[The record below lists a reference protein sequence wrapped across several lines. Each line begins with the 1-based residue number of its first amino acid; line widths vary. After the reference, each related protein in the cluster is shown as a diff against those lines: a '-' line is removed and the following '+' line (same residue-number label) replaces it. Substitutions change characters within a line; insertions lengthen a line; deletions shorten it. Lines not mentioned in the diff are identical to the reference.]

1 MAIDNA
7 NAGHARRGSKRTCPD
22 GPTQGRSARLRR
34 RRAWCCCVA
43 LACLPAQW
51 PRAASFEPGKSPDP
65 ATGDTA
71 VQAAQADASS
81 AVEGNGIRWA
91 FGPLRWGGRLSL
103 DLRAL
108 RLPEGTRI
116 NQAIV
121 ANDLDFAT
129 YVHAPWF
136 IQLQGGLGVM
146 VSRDAVRGTES
157 PVDGGTNVSLTG
169 RLGFTVFPASRFPF
183 EFRSEVGDSRTSAD
197 FLGDEYRSYRLGITQ
212 SYRPESGRDL
222 YTLGFDRSRLVS
234 DRWGT
239 DTVDAFTAT
248 AVRYLDEHTFE
259 LTASLVANERSDT
272 GDESRLHALT
282 GRHAFQPASSLHVD
296 TMASWHDSSFEFGTS
311 RFDTDLKQLTTM
323 ATWRPREGEWLY
335 FEDSPLYITGTA
347 RVVDAQAGRD
357 DLTSDTQ
364 SVNATLGVSQ
374 DVTPHLRV
382 SVAVAGNATRI
393 TDLQT
398 SRGALVSAGVNYTPE
413 AIRFGEWRYGPAISL
428 TGGVSHSNLV
438 GTREAIGGQLMHGLT
453 RSAAWDDGSSVTFN
467 LNQSL
472 GVLRESQT
480 DVLARAVAHAVG
492 LSWQGSNNNGT
503 QSFAALTLS
512 EARNVDTT
520 RGYFQLGNLQLS
532 QRWQASRY
540 ASVSGNLTAQSSR
553 SDVTLID
560 PFTGELRSQSP
571 GWQHF
576 YSGGLNFE
584 HHRFLG
590 VPRLRAS
597 LIASASTQQFERRV
611 FGDIEA
617 PRQRV
622 TESIEG
628 RLDYGIGRLEAR
640 LSARVARVEGKK
652 VAGVFL
658 RLQRSY

>member
-1 MAIDNA
+1 M
-7 NAGHARRGSKRTCPD
+7 
-22 GPTQGRSARLRR
+22 
-34 RRAWCCCVA
+34 
-43 LACLPAQW
+43 PAQW
-51 PRAASFEPGKSPDP
+51 PRAASFEPGKPPDP
-65 ATGDTA
+65 ATGDVG
-71 VQAAQADASS
+71 VQAALAEA
-81 AVEGNGIRWA
+81 AEAAAGNGIRWV
-91 FGPLRWGGRLSL
+91 FGPVRWGGRLSL

-108 RLPEGTRI
+108 RLPEGTQI
-116 NQAIV
+116 GQAIV
-121 ANDLDFAT
+121 ANDIDFAT

-136 IQLQGGLGVM
+136 IQLQGGFGVM
-146 VSRDAVRGTES
+146 VSRDAIRNADADA
-157 PVDGGTNVSLTG
+157 DGGTNTSLTG
-169 RLGFTVFPASRFPF
+169 RLNLTVFPASRFPF
-183 EFRSEVGDSRTSAD
+183 EFRSEVTDSRANAD
-197 FLGDEYRSYRLGITQ
+197 VIGDEYRSYRLGVTQ

-222 YTLGFDRSRLVS
+222 YTLGFERSRLVS

-239 DTVDAFTAT
+239 DTVDALNLT

-259 LTASLVANERSDT
+259 LSSSLVSNERSDT
-272 GDESRLHALT
+272 GDESRLRSIT

-311 RFDTDLKQLTTM
+311 RFDTDLKQVSTM

-335 FEDSPLYITGTA
+335 FEDSPLYLTGTA
-347 RVVDAQAGRD
+347 RIVDAQAGRD
-357 DLTSDTQ
+357 DLESDTQ

-382 SVAVAGNATRI
+382 SAAVAGNAVRVTN
-393 TDLQT
+393 LPS
-398 SRGALVSAGVNYTPE
+398 SRGALVSLGVNYTPE
-413 AIRFGEWRYGPAISL
+413 TLRLGEWRYGPAISL
-428 TGGVSHSNLV
+428 TAGVSRSNLV

-453 RSAAWDDGSSVTFN
+453 RSVMWDDGSSLTFN
-467 LNQSL
+467 INQSL

-492 LSWQGSNNNGT
+492 LSWQGANTNGS

-512 EARNVDTT
+512 EARNADTT
-520 RGYFQLGNLQLS
+520 KGYFQLGNLQLS

-540 ASVSGNLTAQSSR
+540 ASVSGNLTVQSSR
-553 SDVTLID
+553 SDVTLVD
-560 PFTGELRSQSP
+560 AFTGELRTQSP

-597 LIASASTQQFERRV
+597 LIASATTQQFERRV
-611 FGDIEA
+611 FGDIDA

-640 LSARVARVEGKK
+640 FSARLARVEGKK